1 MSRLYRHISL
11 WSVMKKKPLCTVHKA
26 HGVDPSNGVPN
37 WISCVTALPMSD
49 LIASGSWF
57 ELI

>member
-49 LIASGSWF
+49 LIASGSN
-57 ELI
+57 